1 MWCPARS
8 WGRNHFF
15 LPFLVKESFMYQVW
29 RKQRAFTL
37 VELLVVIAIIGILV
51 ALLLPAIQAAREA
64 ARRTQCNN
72 NLKQIGVALH
82 NYHDV
87 HKSFVYMKGGTA
99 GYGNTNRLDGNYL
112 RRSGI
117 VSLLPFMEQ
126 SALYDHIQAG
136 EPPTVHVGGAAPW
149 SGWTGYNQTIASL
162 RCPSDP
168 GINVAKG
175 VCSYAFCRGDYLG
188 VDAGTGRDST
198 DNNGIFAA
206 LETYGFRDIVDGT
219 SNTIAFSE
227 RVMANFGIN
236 GKASPRIQEG
246 TLTSVAA
253 ITTNP
258 GACLAAA
265 APIIN
270 GTHYTVWSAV
280 KGKFSSV
287 WCDGQPENVAFHTVL
302 APNAPSCTNNNNGN
316 ADSDVAALTA
326 SSYHPGGVH
335 CLLADGA
342 VRFVTNSIDTG
353 NLGVATSR
361 GMPSPYGVWGA
372 LGTRRGGESIGEY

>member
-1 MWCPARS
+1 MT
-8 WGRNHFF
+8 
-15 LPFLVKESFMYQVW
+15 QVC

-87 HKSFVYMKGGTA
+87 YKSFVYMKGGTA
-99 GYGNTNRLDGNYL
+99 GYGHTSRLDGNYL
-112 RRSGI
+112 RRSGM

-126 SALYDHIQAG
+126 GPLYDLIEG
-136 EPPTVHVGGAAPW
+136 GDPTTTPPVPKGGAAPW
-149 SGWTGYNQTIASL
+149 SAWTGYNQTIASL
-162 RCPSDP
+162 RCPTDP
-168 GINVAKG
+168 GINPAKG
-175 VCSYAFCRGDYLG
+175 VCSYAFCRGDFLG
-188 VDAGTGRDST
+188 TNAATGRDST

-206 LETYGFRDIVDGT
+206 LETYGFRDVVDGS

-227 RVMANFGIN
+227 RVMASFGIN

-246 TLTSVAA
+246 TLTSVAN

-258 GACLAAA
+258 GACLAATA
-265 APIIN
+265 TITN
-270 GTHYTVWSAV
+270 GTHYTTWSLV
-280 KGKFSSV
+280 KGKFSST

-316 ADSDVAALTA
+316 SDSDVAALTA

-353 NLGVATSR
+353 NLGVATSL

-372 LGTRRGGESIGEY
+372 LGTRRGGESVGNY